1 MAFGRFRSFRN
12 PMTKKGSTSNTTGSR
27 IRSSARTLREKSASL
42 VQQARSK
49 VKSSSPV
56 QGYQHATAQRKVA
69 GSASAA
75 GETARKRAYHATTS
89 DSGRRQA
96 AYQGIKNAPA
106 PSGASFG
113 YRTGYRLGA
122 QVAAGKYKSNVTAQN
137 SRVSQATHMQPKGLI
152 QNRPTGL
159 ENRFERGLGA
169 MQRGSRVAA
178 VTANRK
184 IGSATRRVQE
194 LKSIT
199 GRGFSVGRSGFSSSS
214 REIYQNNRAFGGS
227 RLDSAAAATGFGAG
241 KAAVRAQGTAS
252 RVRAAGKSAVGQAQ
266 YQARS
271 LVKGA
276 KGLAKTA
283 IDDTALTA
291 KAVGVRMKYA
301 KMDLSKGVSKRVSN
315 AKLKARGK
323 AISAGRSV
331 SEAYNSAR
339 REAASIRSSIGYG
352 LKSGIKM
359 PEASVKQAYEAQ
371 RGFNS
376 KAGSASFAAAYG
388 AGKSLNRAGSVLS
401 KASSSA
407 RSAVSRAPQAAGDAI
422 INTVERAGRFVA
434 PAALKVAEANLKMW
448 QAPVKAAKAAYREV
462 YTAPR
467 QSYAKK
473 MFDARNAQVHAE
485 YAAEMRNAKD
495 RIRYTDNARRIKST
509 NIGNMAGQ
517 TTRWGERGG
526 VTPTGR
532 NSVAQ
537 QVRYQNFMDRRAASR
552 STGKA
557 KPTSINT
564 SQNLSKFN
572 ANLVSSLRQQQKQ
585 RTSSVSSAVATPTV
599 PASSPQAKPAA
610 SERSQRAADLLA
622 MRKSARSANV
632 RMKAGGNRPIDEVRN
647 DTIARKVYENTPEM
661 KNIRARVEGRKKQAP
676 ATEERSS
683 DPGMKRFWDDFDA
696 ARAYNRNVMENA
708 KGAKDQYKASRQ
720 SATTTATVDA
730 ARTKRQPKKPF
741 THPLAVKVMDQLG
754 VEPTPEESR
763 SYMLKPSVLD
773 YPEGMEN
780 KKGARPKPN
789 SKAWN
794 AKVGHIVAF
803 SQEESRKKQANKPQS
818 WHERRKGKK

>member
-1 MAFGRFRSFRN
+1 MAFGRFRSFRS
-12 PMTKKGSTSNTTGSR
+12 PMSKRGATSNTTGSR

-89 DSGRRQA
+89 DTARRQA
-96 AYQGIKNAPA
+96 AYQGIKNAPS

-113 YRTGYRLGA
+113 YRAGYRLGA
-122 QVAAGKYKSNVTAQN
+122 QVAAGKYKSNVTTQN

-152 QNRPTGL
+152 PNRPTGL
-159 ENRFERGLGA
+159 ENRLERGLDA

-184 IGSATRRVQE
+184 IGSATRKVQE

-199 GRGFSVGRSGFSSSS
+199 EQGFSAGRTS
-214 REIYQNNRAFGGS
+214 RPTNRSRDASQMNKVLGGT
-227 RLDSAAAATGFGAG
+227 RLNSAAAGVMGYSLGFGVG
-241 KAAVRAQGTAS
+241 RASVSAQNTAS
-252 RVRAAGKSAVGQAQ
+252 RVRAAGKSAVGRAQ
-266 YQARS
+266 NQARS
-271 LVKGA
+271 LAKGA
-276 KGLAKTA
+276 KGLAKIA
-283 IDDTALTA
+283 VDDTIFTA
-291 KAVGVRMKYA
+291 KGIGVELKYA
-301 KMDLSKGVSKRVSN
+301 GRDISKGVSKRVSS

-331 SEAYNSAR
+331 SEAYNSTR

-352 LKSGIKM
+352 FKSGVRM
-359 PEASVKQAYEAQ
+359 PDASVKQAYEAQ

-388 AGKSLNRAGSVLS
+388 AGKSLNRAGRALS

-434 PAALKVAEANLKMW
+434 PAARKLGEANLKMW
-448 QAPVKAAKAAYREV
+448 QAPVNAAKAAYREV

-473 MFDARNAQVHAE
+473 MFDTRNAQVHAE
-485 YAAEMRNAKD
+485 YAAGIRDAKES
-495 RIRYTDNARRIKST
+495 IRQTDNRRKLLKST
-509 NIGNMAGQ
+509 YVGRMKGQ

-532 NSVAQ
+532 SSVAQ

-572 ANLVSSLRQQQKQ
+572 ASIVNSLRQQQQQ
-585 RTSSVSSAVATPTV
+585 RTSGVSSTVATPTAPV
-599 PASSPQAKPAA
+599 SKPQANPNVNQ
-610 SERSQRAADLLA
+610 RSQRAATLLS
-622 MRKSARSANV
+622 MRREAQSAKSRLSV
-632 RMKAGGNRPIDEVRN
+632 GGNRPIGEVRT
-647 DTIARKVYENTPEM
+647 DTISRKAYEGTPEM
-661 KNIRARVEGRKKQAP
+661 QRVRERVKARNKPASAAAGR
-676 ATEERSS
+676 TR
-683 DPGMKRFWDDFDA
+683 DPGLEAFWAEFDKS
-696 ARAYNRNVMENA
+696 RAYNQNVMAQA
-708 KGAKDQYKASRQ
+708 KGAAGQYAASQ
-720 SATTTATVDA
+720 QAATQKQRKTFSNRIANEVMSKMAVD
-730 ARTKRQPKKPF
+730 
-741 THPLAVKVMDQLG
+741 
-754 VEPTPEESR
+754 PTPEQVMGYARKEDVLKLPSGMTSR
-763 SYMLKPSVLD
+763 
-773 YPEGMEN
+773 GRN
-780 KKGARPKPN
+780 PKRN
-789 SKAWN
+789 SKAWKARVEN
-794 AKVGHIVAF
+794 IIAF
-803 SQEESRKKQANKPQS
+803 NKEESRKKVAGMPQS
-818 WHERRKGKK
+818 WRDRRSGKK